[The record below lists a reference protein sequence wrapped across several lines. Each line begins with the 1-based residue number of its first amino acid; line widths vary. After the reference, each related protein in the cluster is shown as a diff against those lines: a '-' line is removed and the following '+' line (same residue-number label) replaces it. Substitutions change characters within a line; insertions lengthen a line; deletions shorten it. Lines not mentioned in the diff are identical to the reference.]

1 MDKLLTFSG
10 GQPLTTGDLEFLQQC
25 YTDILEAIGIAI
37 NTDCILWGANITDG
51 YVGGGCVIAGNMILP
66 FYSVPRTT
74 ERYLCFR
81 KELQEEREFADGQL
95 HKVREVIVPYVSDST
110 SGAYRYFDLE
120 RNVRFRDVLTGDAYW
135 EDFSGCITEIQEG
148 TTVEKLE
155 FNNQTHAVRMSVSR
169 TEGSSCVL
177 FEINDNIDLDLNAR
191 CLGLA
196 YDFNTNKPYIVTVKR
211 KKFRIYNMDGSE
223 YTGILSLTNTLLK
236 KLE

>member
-37 NTDCILWGANITDG
+37 NTDCILWGTGIGNS
-51 YVGGGCVIAGNMILP
+51 YVAAGCVIAGNAILP
-66 FYSVPRTT
+66 FPSVPRTT

-135 EDFSGCITEIQEG
+135 RDFSVTIREIQEG

-155 FNNQTHAVRMSVSR
+155 FNNQTHEVRMSVSR

-177 FEINDNIDLDLNAR
+177 FEINDNIYLDINSR
-191 CLGLA
+191 YLGLA

-211 KKFRIYNMDGSE
+211 KDFCVYNMDGSE
-223 YTGILSLTNTLLK
+223 YTGTLSLTNTLLRK
-236 KLE
+236 TE